1 MAEAELS
8 RSPAVEHF
16 PPVLVSLPCLW
27 MVQSHSPPSVLVH
40 MLIVSRTPSWMY
52 PELVFV
58 GVPLSLRELESPQK
72 AGLHTIFKADLG
84 SFILLEV
91 NAFTLQFPGGQK

>member
-1 MAEAELS
+1 
-8 RSPAVEHF
+8 
-16 PPVLVSLPCLW
+16 
-27 MVQSHSPPSVLVH
+27 
-40 MLIVSRTPSWMY
+40 MY

-84 SFILLEV
+84 SFILMEV
-91 NAFTLQFPGGQK
+91 NAFSLQFPGGQK